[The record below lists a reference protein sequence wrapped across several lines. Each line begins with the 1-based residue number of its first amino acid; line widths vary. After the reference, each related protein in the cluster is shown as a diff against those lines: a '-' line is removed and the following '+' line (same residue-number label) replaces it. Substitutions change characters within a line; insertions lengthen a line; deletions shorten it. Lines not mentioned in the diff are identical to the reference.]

1 MAVDIPI
8 GAPYGAVTASPS
20 PPSCRPSGRTL
31 MVQGTGSSAGKSLL
45 VTALVRLFRQEGFR
59 VAPFKGQNMSLNSY
73 PAADGG
79 EIGRAQVVQAE
90 AAGLPP
96 SVHMNPVLL
105 KPTSERG
112 SQVIVHGRPIGRME
126 AYSYDTYK
134 TRLLRAVQGSLDYLR
149 ARYELVVIE
158 GAGSPAEINLRENDI
173 VNMGVARL
181 HETPVLLVTDI
192 ERGGVFASLY
202 GTWALLGKEDRHLL
216 RGFIIN
222 KFRGDPDIL
231 EPGLRELEERT
242 GMHCAGVLP
251 YLDDVEIDDEDSVSL
266 QNGSARTCGNIRPVV
281 SVIHLPRISNFTDF
295 HSLEASGLFEIRY
308 VSHPEELDDASL
320 VVLPGTKST
329 VSDLEELRH
338 RGFEQALVECRSR
351 GIPVLGICGGFQM
364 LGERILDA
372 QHAESHETE
381 VPGLGLLPMT
391 TTFVSQKIT
400 EPVRLRSAGGGDDTH
415 GSNAGGWWPHQIQGE
430 GYEIH
435 MGTSQVRKEHDEGG
449 AGDVGGGG
457 RCGPLLEIAIEREES
472 TEDTD
477 SGGHPYR
484 PEGLATADGLVAG
497 TYVHGLFDDFSVI
510 AALARKLG
518 IAESGIDSSWTQWT
532 ERHEAKEAAYDRL
545 AGALRSHLDMDFIRS
560 LVAEQEAGTE
570 EAAEAERAGA
580 ATENTKRGWTE

>member
-1 MAVDIPI
+1 MAVHIPI

-20 PPSCRPSGRTL
+20 SSFCRSSGRTL

-45 VTALVRLFRQEGFR
+45 VTGLVRLFRQEGFR

-134 TRLLRAVQGSLDYLR
+134 TRLLRAVRGSLDYLR

-181 HETPVLLVTDI
+181 HDTPVLLVTDI

-202 GTWALLGKEDRHLL
+202 GTWALLGKEDRRLL
-216 RGFIIN
+216 RGFVIN

-266 QNGSARTCGNIRPVV
+266 RETSQETRPDAQGTDGGDGAETPAERRPLIAVV
-281 SVIHLPRISNFTDF
+281 RLPRISNFTDF
-295 HSLEASGLFEIRY
+295 RSLEASGLFRVRY
-308 VSHPEELDDASL
+308 VSRPGELKGASL
-320 VVLPGTKST
+320 VILPGTKST
-329 VSDLEELRH
+329 VSDLAEVRR
-338 RGFEQALVECRSR
+338 RGFAEALAACRSR
-351 GIPVLGICGGFQM
+351 GVPVLGICGGFQM
-364 LGERILDA
+364 LGERIQDPELVEA
-372 QHAESHETE
+372 QVAE

-391 TTFVSQKIT
+391 TTFVAEKVT
-400 EPVRLRSAGGGDDTH
+400 EPVRVRGTGE
-415 GSNAGGWWPHQIQGE
+415 WWPHEVHGE

-435 MGTSQVRKEHDEGG
+435 MGTSRPHDDPG
-449 AGDVGGGG
+449 AAGPG
-457 RCGPLLEIAIEREES
+457 RCGPLLEVT
-472 TEDTD
+472 TEAGNRRGD
-477 SGGHPYR
+477 SPR
-484 PEGLATADGLVAG
+484 REGLASADGLAAG

-518 IAESGIDSSWTQWT
+518 GTEEQIARAHARWRKHRDV
-532 ERHEAKEAAYDRL
+532 KEAAYDRL
-545 AGALRSHLDMDFIRS
+545 AAVLHTNLDMPFIRS
-560 LVAEQEAGTE
+560 LVAEQEPDR
-570 EAAEAERAGA
+570 ERTG
-580 ATENTKRGWTE
+580 